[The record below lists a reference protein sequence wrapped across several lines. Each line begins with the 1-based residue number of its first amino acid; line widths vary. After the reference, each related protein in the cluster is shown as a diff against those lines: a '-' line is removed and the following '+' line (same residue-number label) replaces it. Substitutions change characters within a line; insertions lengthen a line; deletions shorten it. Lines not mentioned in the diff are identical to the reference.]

1 MRTWLGSLAALL
13 LALLLPGGYAHA
25 GEEAENLEYPIVAA
39 YVYNLTQ
46 FTVWPVS
53 VPQGSFTLCVLG
65 NNPFGELLT
74 PLKQK
79 TARGSPFTLQY
90 LTALTPAAGV
100 CQVIFIAPSESGR
113 LKTILALLQNA
124 PILTV
129 SNIEHFAES
138 GGMVELAKDDTRIVM
153 NVNNIAVQR
162 AGLSISSKLLSL
174 AHIAGNP

>member
-1 MRTWLGSLAALL
+1 MRTWFRNLGVLMLAV
-13 LALLLPGGYAHA
+13 LLPGGAA
-25 GEEAENLEYPIVAA
+25 RAEDDAESLEYPIVAA

-46 FTVWPVS
+46 FTVWPAS
-53 VPQGSFTLCVLG
+53 VPAGSFTLCVLG

-79 TARGSPFTLQY
+79 TARGSPFTLRY
-90 LTALTPAAGV
+90 MTSLTLAAGT
-100 CQVIFIAPSESGR
+100 CQVMFVAPSESGR
-113 LKTILALLQNA
+113 LKAILAQLQNA
-124 PILTV
+124 PILTI

-138 GGMVELAKDDTRIVM
+138 GGMVELSKDDTRIIM

-174 AHIAGNP
+174 AHIVGAP